1 MKKYFISISL
11 SLSLFFL
18 TNAMAQEATYKTK
31 IIDGKEYYEYHV
43 QTSEGFYSVS
53 KKFHVTETEI
63 KEANPGS
70 EKGLSKGS
78 TILIPVKRYT
88 FHKVEKSET
97 LFSLKEKYNTTYD
110 ELYKLNP
117 TLKNEGLKY
126 GMEIKVPK
134 KAQTSGQATKVQT
147 KSPEVASV
155 KKETK
160 PGFTTHEV
168 KKGETLSS
176 ISRTFGVSTEEILRL
191 NPDAKD
197 GVKVGNILIIP
208 PAHANTAVTTS
219 SNASSTPKAS
229 TERPKIM
236 YRTHK
241 VQKKETLF
249 SISQDYGVSRE
260 EIIKLNP
267 GVDKELEVGKVLT
280 IPEKSQT
287 TAAAAPS
294 AKSNMYKI
302 HKVQKKETLFSI
314 SQDYGVSQEVIIK
327 LNPGVDKELEVGR
340 MLSIPEKAQTAA
352 TTVPASKSNM
362 YKIHKVQKKE
372 TLFSISQDYG
382 VTPEEIVKLNPDADK
397 KLKKGMTLTI
407 PQPTPPAPKAMHY
420 GAHTVK
426 KGETVFS
433 ISQQYGIGKDDII
446 KYNPSVAQELQEGR
460 VLLIAQEEGNQGAE
474 AQTNGY
480 KFHKVQKE
488 ETIFSISQK
497 YNVTQNEIIS
507 LNPDVKTELLS
518 DKVLLIPEISSADM
532 ATAPKNEVNVALA
545 LPFNFS
551 EVTENSAL
559 DGKTEKFLELYQGML
574 IAIDSLKRRG
584 LSINL
589 HVYDSGNDETDAKL
603 MLAHS
608 ELKDM
613 DFIIG
618 PAYASQIKI
627 LADYAAI
634 HKVKLIVPFSSKSEE
649 TVNNPYVFQINTP
662 QDQHNYLTA
671 KAIIETFKGANIVLL
686 SFKNDVYNTK
696 TALKDTLGKMMTARN
711 IKFRTITYSS
721 IESLKKELSAKE
733 ENVLI
738 TLTNNQVALN
748 QILPVINMMG
758 DKYTVSTVGFPEWQS
773 YQSISKDLFRVNTY
787 IPSTFYIEF
796 KNEDVKRYLKSFR
809 ETYNAEPENLQ
820 PQYGMLGY
828 DLMMYFSDAVSCF
841 GHNFENKLTEVKYKP
856 LQSGLTFKKIS
867 GNGGYYNGSVFLT
880 NHNPQTG
887 LSAVKFE

>member
-267 GVDKELEVGKVLT
+267 GVDKELEVG
-280 IPEKSQT
+280 
-287 TAAAAPS
+287 
-294 AKSNMYKI
+294 
-302 HKVQKKETLFSI
+302 
-314 SQDYGVSQEVIIK
+314 
-327 LNPGVDKELEVGR
+327 R

-352 TTVPASKSNM
+352 TTATASKSNM
-362 YKIHKVQKKE
+362 QRIHKVQKKE

-382 VTPEEIVKLNPDADK
+382 VTPEEIVKLNPGADK

-407 PQPTPPAPKAMHY
+407 PQPTPPAPKVMHY
-420 GAHTVK
+420 GTHTVK
-426 KGETVFS
+426 KGETIFS

-446 KYNPSVAQELQEGR
+446 KYNPSVAQELQEGK
-460 VLLIAQEEGNQGAE
+460 VLLIAQEEGNQGAT
-474 AQTNGY
+474 AQANGY

-488 ETIFSISQK
+488 ETLFSISQK

-507 LNPDVKTELLS
+507 LNPDVKNELLS
-518 DKVLLIPEISSADM
+518 DKVLLIPGISSTDM
-532 ATAPKNEVNVALA
+532 AAAPKNEVNVALA

-551 EVTENSAL
+551 EVTENSTL
-559 DGKTEKFLELYQGML
+559 DGKTEKFLELYQGVL

-634 HKVKLIVPFSSKSEE
+634 HKVKLIIPFSSKSEE
-649 TVNNPYVFQINTP
+649 TIINPYVFQVNTP

-733 ENVLI
+733 ENVII